1 MKKST
6 LFGIVFNVIFVLVI
20 VGVRYFYAKQEY
32 DFLVKDG
39 RIMIHKKSNRGK
51 KFWEKF
57 SPDF

>member
-32 DFLVKDG
+32 DFLVKDSE
-39 RIMIHKKSNRGK
+39 REVS
-51 KFWEKF
+51 WLAL
-57 SPDF
+57 S